1 VRVTLDTNV
10 WIAAFISR
18 GYCAELVEYLG
29 RVHSIIISEFII
41 GEIRDNL
48 TEKFL
53 FSVKSAEKAV
63 SLTLSV
69 SEVVEIEPLPVQVS
83 RDHSDD
89 NILATARAG
98 ECECIVTGDRDL
110 LDLVS
115 YDGIPIVRPGDF
127 WAFEAKK
134 GAS

>member
-1 VRVTLDTNV
+1 VTVTLDTNV

-29 RVHSIIISEFII
+29 RVHSIVVSEFII
-41 GEIRDNL
+41 GEIRDKL
-48 TEKFL
+48 TGKFL
-53 FSVKSAEKAV
+53 FSVESTEKAIK
-63 SLTLSV
+63 LTLSV
-69 SEVVEIEPLPVQVS
+69 SEVVEIEPLDVRVS

-89 NILATARAG
+89 NILATAMAG
-98 ECECIVTGDRDL
+98 ECECIITGDRDL

-115 YDGIPIVRPGDF
+115 YNEIKIMRPSEF

-134 GAS
+134 GES